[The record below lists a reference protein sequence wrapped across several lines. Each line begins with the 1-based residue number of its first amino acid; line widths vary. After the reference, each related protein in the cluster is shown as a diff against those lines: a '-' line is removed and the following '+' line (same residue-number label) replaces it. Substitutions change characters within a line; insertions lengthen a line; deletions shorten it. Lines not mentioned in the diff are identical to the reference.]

1 MSLNLAPNDSG
12 PVFDDFETG
21 ENGAQ
26 GHSAGEHISM
36 QNFIELTESETRKSR
51 FSVRSGAGS
60 EAAYDSLDFA
70 DGVADNQQRI
80 QQLQAKIQKTMELI
94 RIEQN
99 AKEEHVNEYLKFTT
113 APDTDKQQVQ
123 RIKAMFER
131 KNMKSTQMLAH
142 YQKKLDGF
150 MRQVNILSKLA
161 IFKIISFNFR
171 VL

>member
-1 MSLNLAPNDSG
+1 M
-12 PVFDDFETG
+12 
-21 ENGAQ
+21 
-26 GHSAGEHISM
+26 
-36 QNFIELTESETRKSR
+36 
-51 FSVRSGAGS
+51 
-60 EAAYDSLDFA
+60 
-70 DGVADNQQRI
+70 ADNQQRI

-142 YQKKLDGF
+142 YQKKLDGYK
-150 MRQVNILSKLA
+150 RKVKETQSIVGSATARSSTGHKQVSH
-161 IFKIISFNFR
+161 
-171 VL
+171 